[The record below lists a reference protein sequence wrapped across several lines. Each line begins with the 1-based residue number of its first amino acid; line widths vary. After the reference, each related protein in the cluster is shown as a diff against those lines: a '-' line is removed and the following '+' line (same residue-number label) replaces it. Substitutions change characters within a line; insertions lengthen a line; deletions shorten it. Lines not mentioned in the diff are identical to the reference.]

1 MKGDVS
7 QAELQYIVR
16 DHDAASFEIRQ
27 QTLTHITEI
36 LNENGVKVP

>member
-16 DHDAASFEIRQ
+16 DHDAASFEVRQ
-27 QTLTHITEI
+27 KTLSHITKI
-36 LNENGVKVP
+36 LNEK